1 MKIVKNGQRLAAAV
15 CLAAVV
21 AGGTMP
27 ALAASPAGYTSLAQI
42 EETNDVDP
50 AKVQAIKDAMANI
63 KVSYD
68 SDDGS
73 WDCESVYT
81 AYEIENK
88 TDFIMPWFF
97 LKNNCNDLYLAMT
110 IVSMDP
116 DGCYYWNKVDILT
129 GDYQKSDYTVS
140 YQTKNVSRTYA
151 TEDKCYSEIASFL
164 TDSSE
169 IDTMTKILSYDTVY
183 IRFNGQKVDGVTRN
197 CTSLMTNE
205 NRQGITDIIN
215 LYNLMKSA
223 TPEERAAA
231 LNG

>member
-21 AGGTMP
+21 SGGALP
-27 ALAASPAGYTSLAQI
+27 ALAVNPAGYTAISQI

-50 AKVQAIKDAMANI
+50 AKVQAIKDAMSNI
-63 KVSYD
+63 KASYD

-73 WDCESVYT
+73 WDCESVY
-81 AYEIENK
+81 ADYEIENQK
-88 TDFIMPWFF
+88 DYIMPWFF
-97 LKNNCNDLYLAMT
+97 LKNNCNDIYLAMT
-110 IVSMDP
+110 IVSMDTE
-116 DGCYYWNKVDILT
+116 GFYYWNKVDIMT
-129 GDYQKSDYTVS
+129 GSYEKSDYTVS
-140 YQTKNVSRTYA
+140 YEVKNVSRTYA
-151 TEDKCYSEIASFL
+151 TEDKCYSEISAFL

-169 IDTMTKILSYDTVY
+169 IDTLTKILSYDTVY
-183 IRFNGQKVDGVTRN
+183 IKFNGQKVNGVTRS
-197 CTSLMTNE
+197 CSSLMTNE